1 MSTSLLSQWDNLTD
15 KQCPSITGTAFNPKA
30 AKYGRCGKIYDFKFN
45 FLTFFSPQARINL
58 FFKFKCLNLH
68 SETEDF
74 VALCMLLFSQELI
87 KGTVARM

>member
-58 FFKFKCLNLH
+58 FFKFKCLKIWVL
-68 SETEDF
+68 TGRF
-74 VALCMLLFSQELI
+74 FSKI
-87 KGTVARM
+87 PKFASYRFFFPK